1 MKRLLPYPSLTL
13 ALWLTWL
20 LLNGF
25 SVGHALLGL
34 ILAVVLPLG
43 TRPFWP
49 QVPLVRDRM
58 GLLRFVLRVAKDILL
73 ANLAVALKVLGP
85 VKDLQPGFVEVP
97 LDLRDRFAIT
107 VLTST
112 VSLTPGTVSAD
123 VSEDR
128 TRLLV
133 HALHVED
140 PQALVAEI
148 KERYERPIK
157 EIFEC

>member
-13 ALWLTWL
+13 VLWLTWL

-97 LDLRDRFAIT
+97 LDLRDSFAIT

-123 VSEDR
+123 VSADR

-140 PQALVAEI
+140 PEALVAEI
-148 KERYERPIK
+148 KQRYEGPIK

>member
-13 ALWLTWL
+13 VLWLTWL

-58 GLLRFVLRVAKDILL
+58 GLLRFVLRVAKDILI
-73 ANLAVALKVLGP
+73 ANMSVAVKVLGP

-140 PQALVAEI
+140 PAALVAEI
-148 KERYERPIK
+148 KQRYEGPIK

>member
-58 GLLRFVLRVAKDILL
+58 GLLRFVLRVAKDILI
-73 ANLAVALKVLGP
+73 ANMAVAVKVLGP

-140 PQALVAEI
+140 PAALVAEI
-148 KERYERPIK
+148 KQRYEGPIK

>member
-13 ALWLTWL
+13 VLWLTWL

-85 VKDLQPGFVEVP
+85 VKDLQPGFVEVL
-97 LDLRDRFAIT
+97 LDLRDSFAIT

-140 PQALVAEI
+140 PEALVAEI
-148 KERYERPIK
+148 KQRYEGPIK

>member
-13 ALWLTWL
+13 VLWLTWL

-58 GLLRFVLRVAKDILL
+58 GRLRFGLRVAKDILL

-97 LDLRDRFAIT
+97 LDLRDSFAIT

-148 KERYERPIK
+148 KQRYEGPIK

>member
-1 MKRLLPYPSLTL
+1 M
-13 ALWLTWL
+13 LWLTWL

-25 SVGHALLGL
+25 SVGHALLAL

-97 LDLRDRFAIT
+97 LDLRDSFAIT

-148 KERYERPIK
+148 KQRYEGPIK

>member
-13 ALWLTWL
+13 VLWLTWL

-43 TRPFWP
+43 TRSFWP

-58 GLLRFVLRVAKDILL
+58 GLLRFVLRVAKDILI
-73 ANLAVALKVLGP
+73 ANMSVAVKVLGP

-140 PQALVAEI
+140 PAALVAEI
-148 KERYERPIK
+148 KQRYEGPIK

>member
-13 ALWLTWL
+13 VLWLTWL

-97 LDLRDRFAIT
+97 LDLRDSFAIT

-140 PQALVAEI
+140 PDALVAEI
-148 KERYERPIK
+148 KQRYEGPIK

>member
-1 MKRLLPYPSLTL
+1 MLPYPSLTL
-13 ALWLTWL
+13 VLWLTWL

-97 LDLRDRFAIT
+97 LDLRDSFAIT

-140 PQALVAEI
+140 PEALVAEI
-148 KERYERPIK
+148 KQRYEGPIK

>member
-1 MKRLLPYPSLTL
+1 LLPYPSLTL
-13 ALWLTWL
+13 VLWLTWL

-97 LDLRDRFAIT
+97 LDLRDSFAIT

-140 PQALVAEI
+140 PEALVAEI
-148 KERYERPIK
+148 KQRYEGPIK

>member
-1 MKRLLPYPSLTL
+1 
-13 ALWLTWL
+13 
-20 LLNGF
+20 
-25 SVGHALLGL
+25 
-34 ILAVVLPLG
+34 
-43 TRPFWP
+43 
-49 QVPLVRDRM
+49 
-58 GLLRFVLRVAKDILL
+58 
-73 ANLAVALKVLGP
+73 
-85 VKDLQPGFVEVP
+85 
-97 LDLRDRFAIT
+97 
-107 VLTST
+107 

-148 KERYERPIK
+148 KQRYEGPIK

>member
-13 ALWLTWL
+13 VLWLTWL

-73 ANLAVALKVLGP
+73 ANRGGALKGLGP
-85 VKDLQPGFVEVP
+85 VEDLQPGFVEVP
-97 LDLRDRFAIT
+97 LDLRDSFAIT

-148 KERYERPIK
+148 KQRYEGPIK

>member
-13 ALWLTWL
+13 VLWLTWL

-58 GLLRFVLRVAKDILL
+58 GLRRFVLRVAKDILI
-73 ANLAVALKVLGP
+73 ANMAVAVKVLGP

-140 PQALVAEI
+140 PAALVAEI
-148 KERYERPIK
+148 KQRYEGPIK

>member
-97 LDLRDRFAIT
+97 LDLRDSFAIT

-112 VSLTPGTVSAD
+112 VSLTPWTVSAD

-140 PQALVAEI
+140 PEALVAEI
-148 KERYERPIK
+148 KQRYEGPIK

>member
-1 MKRLLPYPSLTL
+1 
-13 ALWLTWL
+13 
-20 LLNGF
+20 
-25 SVGHALLGL
+25 V
-34 ILAVVLPLG
+34 
-43 TRPFWP
+43 
-49 QVPLVRDRM
+49 
-58 GLLRFVLRVAKDILL
+58 
-73 ANLAVALKVLGP
+73 KVLGP
-85 VKDLQPGFVEVP
+85 VKDLQPGVVEVP

-140 PQALVAEI
+140 PAALVAEI
-148 KERYERPIK
+148 KQRYEGPIK

>member
-13 ALWLTWL
+13 VLWLTWL

-34 ILAVVLPLG
+34 NLAVVLPLG
-43 TRPFWP
+43 IRPFWP

-97 LDLRDRFAIT
+97 LDLRDSFAIT

-140 PQALVAEI
+140 PEALVAEI
-148 KERYERPIK
+148 KQRYEGPIK

>member
-58 GLLRFVLRVAKDILL
+58 GLPRFVLRVAKDILL

-97 LDLRDRFAIT
+97 LDLRDSFAIT

-140 PQALVAEI
+140 PEALVAEI
-148 KERYERPIK
+148 KQRYEGPIK

>member
-13 ALWLTWL
+13 VLWLTWL

-25 SVGHALLGL
+25 SVGHGLLGL

-73 ANLAVALKVLGP
+73 ANMAVARKVLGP

-140 PQALVAEI
+140 PAALVAEI